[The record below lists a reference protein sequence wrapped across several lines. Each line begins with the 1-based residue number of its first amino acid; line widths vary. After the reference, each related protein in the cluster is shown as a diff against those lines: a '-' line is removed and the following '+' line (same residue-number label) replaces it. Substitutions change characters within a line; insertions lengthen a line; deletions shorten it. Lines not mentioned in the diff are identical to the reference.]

1 MLPLARFCNVAYA
14 AVVDGLP
21 ERGREHVDTVLY
33 TPPPETVR
41 AALTATDT
49 GQAVPA
55 GWKPP
60 WFDDDVADAGA
71 TGRQV
76 VVSDG

>member
-14 AVVDGLP
+14 AVVDGLN
-21 ERGREHVDTVLY
+21 ERGREHVDNVLY

-41 AALTATDT
+41 AALTSDT
-49 GQAVPA
+49 GQAVPD

-60 WFDDDVADAGA
+60 WFDDDVAEAGIS
-71 TGRQV
+71 GREV
-76 VVSDG
+76 VISDG